1 MMPTSSVLS
10 AGNDRAQMNIFLT
23 MGSLSFLLLVISGV
37 SSEPTFVEMI
47 PNVTVPISRDAVLQC
62 TVQDIEN
69 YKVAWIKMDTQTLL
83 TIHKHVITRDKRI
96 RVTNNN
102 LQWNLHI
109 SKVEEKDKG
118 YYMCQINT
126 EPMVSQLGYLDVMVP
141 PTIIESSTS
150 SDTVI
155 EERSKVSLRCE
166 ASGYPEPI
174 ITWRREDG
182 KDINLG
188 SYGGRKYSALRVEG
202 EYMNISQVSRED
214 MGAYL
219 CIAANG
225 VLPSVSK
232 RIILQVNF
240 RPKIRVPNQLV
251 GAASGSDVTL
261 ECRLEASPSPLTS
274 WIRSDGIMLLNNRKY
289 DITEEKNGYKIN
301 MKIKI
306 YKLTESDFGSYKCVA
321 KNTLGEKEGFIRL
334 YEIPPPTANPKVT
347 QHYEVYLPR
356 LREHLHSNSSIQRKN
371 SPASNTLMDES
382 QEFLSDKTLR
392 PSSSESGAEDE
403 TMPSRPLQGTPNS
416 GGFRTTSVS
425 LSISCILILVELKI
439 RL

>member
-1 MMPTSSVLS
+1 M
-10 AGNDRAQMNIFLT
+10 R
-23 MGSLSFLLLVISGV
+23 V
-37 SSEPTFVEMI
+37 SSDPTFVEMI
-47 PNVTVPISRDAVLQC
+47 PNVTVPIGRDAVLQC

-202 EYMNISQVSRED
+202 EYLNISQVSRED

-356 LREHLHSNSSIQRKN
+356 LREHLHSNSSVQRKN

-392 PSSSESGAEDE
+392 PASSESGAEDE
-403 TMPSRPLQGTPNS
+403 TMPSRPLQGSPNS
-416 GGFRTTSVS
+416 GGFHATSFS
-425 LSISCILILVELKI
+425 LSISCILVLMELMMQ
-439 RL
+439 L